1 MSSNASEPREQTGP
15 ADERTHELESQ
26 VSSAPVVIASPSEDE
41 MSDTERHADS
51 YTGLLEQ
58 HASSAP
64 ASGWRNFAYLSLSA
78 LSGDTIWH
86 QVRPDRNR

>member
-1 MSSNASEPREQTGP
+1 MSSNASEPRERAGP

-26 VSSAPVVIASPSEDE
+26 VPSAPVVIASPSEDE
-41 MSDTERHADS
+41 MSDTERH
-51 YTGLLEQ
+51 GLLGQ

-64 ASGWRNFAYLSLSA
+64 VSGWRNFASLSLSA

-86 QVRPDRNR
+86 SVRPDRNR